1 MLERI
6 HTILAGMAWHGQ
18 VEHENENDTWAE
30 VVGRRL
36 DEDSRRTTTTLAPG
50 RKMILTMPNY
60 GALAM

>member
-1 MLERI
+1 
-6 HTILAGMAWHGQ
+6 MAWHGQ

-30 VVGRRL
+30 VVRRE

-50 RKMILTMPNY
+50 RKMILTMPNN

>member
-6 HTILAGMAWHGQ
+6 HTILAGMACHGQ

-30 VVGRRL
+30 VVRRE